1 MYILEEIEHHLAA
14 YSVSG
19 LLTIAAALLGFLYK
33 RMIKLITVTV
43 EQNKAVCEGVK
54 AVLSSDIIEKYNH
67 YKEKEYCPIYAKTH
81 IKNLHKPYK
90 DLGGNSV
97 VDKLVEELLE
107 MPTHD
112 KNTNC
117 GGL

>member
-1 MYILEEIEHHLAA
+1 MYILEEIAHHLAT
-14 YSVSG
+14 YG
-19 LLTIAAALLGFLYK
+19 LGWILTIATALLGFLYK
-33 RMIKLITVTV
+33 RVIKLITVTV

-54 AVLSSDIIEKYNH
+54 AVLSGDIIEKYNH
-67 YKEKEYCPIYAKTH
+67 YKEKEYCPIYAKTN

-107 MPTHD
+107 MPTHE
-112 KNTNC
+112 KNANSRS
-117 GGL
+117 